1 MSRATTT
8 SRKSHK
14 YPNNYCFACG
24 KDNPDSMRLCFTQ
37 NDARGTVTSRLRLHK
52 RYAGPPG
59 YCHGGI
65 IATIL
70 DEAMAKLNKL
80 HGVTAMTGHM
90 AVDYLRPVPLGQH
103 LSVEARETG
112 VKGRRRF
119 CEGSITN
126 ESGEVLARGKG
137 VFITIDPQKLFAK
150 SGNE

>member
-1 MSRATTT
+1 MKRAQTR

-24 KDNPDSMRLCFTQ
+24 KDNPDSMRLRFSQ
-37 NDARGTVTSRLRLHK
+37 NEAEGTVTSRLRIHK

-80 HGVTAMTGHM
+80 HGVSAVTGQLS
-90 AVDYLRPVPLGQH
+90 VDYLRPVPLEQP
-103 LSVEARETG
+103 LVVEARELEIE
-112 VKGRRRF
+112 GRRRF
-119 CEGSITN
+119 REGAITN
-126 ESGEVLARGKG
+126 KTGEVLARGKG
-137 VFITIDPQKLFAK
+137 MFI
-150 SGNE
+150 